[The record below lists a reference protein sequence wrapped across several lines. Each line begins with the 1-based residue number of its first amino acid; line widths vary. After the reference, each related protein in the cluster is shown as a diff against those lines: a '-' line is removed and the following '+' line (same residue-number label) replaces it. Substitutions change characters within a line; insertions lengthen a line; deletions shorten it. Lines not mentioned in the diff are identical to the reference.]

1 MATDYTYPDAY
12 LSKFCTAD
20 REERAKLDVAVMG
33 TFSTAW
39 TERLTILRV
48 YILACL
54 ENQADADDLFGT
66 KLKHY
71 RAEFDT
77 ALPQAR
83 AQAAL
88 DASLTAGTINS
99 FGILSIPLERG

>member
-12 LSKFCTAD
+12 LQRFCTAE
-20 REERAKLDVAVMG
+20 REDRAKLDVAVMG
-33 TFSTAW
+33 TFSAAW
-39 TERLTILRV
+39 TERLVILRV

-54 ENQADADDLFGT
+54 ENQAEAEDLFGV

-71 RAEFDT
+71 RAEFDA

-88 DASLTAGTINS
+88 DASLTAGTLNS
-99 FGILSIPLERG
+99 FGIMSIPLERG